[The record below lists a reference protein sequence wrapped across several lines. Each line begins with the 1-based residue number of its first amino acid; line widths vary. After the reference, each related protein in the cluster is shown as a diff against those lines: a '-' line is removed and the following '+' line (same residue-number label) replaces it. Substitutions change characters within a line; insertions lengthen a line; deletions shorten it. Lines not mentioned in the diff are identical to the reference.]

1 MWFLSLYIF
10 IRLFWRAHETLVRH
24 PLVFNWVALTKTRGY
39 QDSSSNNGHYAPSR
53 LYLFN
58 YSWISVCAFPW
69 RKHFNL
75 KIMSTEYCSPAIS
88 ISCKIGLNMGLYFHG
103 SITFDLHHE
112 FSVGRIRFRIIMF
125 VLSRFNPVHVKFI
138 IGNIKI
144 YLQFISFL
152 HTDMTWVVKSCL
164 M

>member
-1 MWFLSLYIF
+1 
-10 IRLFWRAHETLVRH
+10 
-24 PLVFNWVALTKTRGY
+24 
-39 QDSSSNNGHYAPSR
+39 
-53 LYLFN
+53 
-58 YSWISVCAFPW
+58 
-69 RKHFNL
+69 
-75 KIMSTEYCSPAIS
+75 
-88 ISCKIGLNMGLYFHG
+88 MGLYFQG